1 MKTERD
7 MEPKTDSNRPS
18 TIRIIAGILVLLCT
32 FPIFVY
38 GNFGIHELMQ
48 FPYKKMSFFEHI
60 WGKLL
65 VILVSGTIYLTLL
78 GVCLLYTSPS
88 PRD

>member
-7 MEPKTDSNRPS
+7 MEPKTDSIRPS
-18 TIRIIAGILVLLCT
+18 TTRIIAGILVLLCT

-48 FPYKKMSFFEHI
+48 FPYKK
-60 WGKLL
+60 
-65 VILVSGTIYLTLL
+65 
-78 GVCLLYTSPS
+78 
-88 PRD
+88 

>member
-7 MEPKTDSNRPS
+7 METKTDSNRPS
-18 TIRIIAGILVLLCT
+18 TIRIIAGSLVLLCT

-48 FPYKKMSFFEHI
+48 FPYKKYI
-60 WGKLL
+60 
-65 VILVSGTIYLTLL
+65 VIPDDAVLTDCFLCDSETDE
-78 GVCLLYTSPS
+78 VKYIK
-88 PRD
+88 